1 MARHAKNESKKTGKH
16 GKTAVDPIQQ
26 VVWATDEE
34 FQDLKD
40 FAESLVVD
48 GELSEDD
55 VVLISAAIDEQE
67 SRGRLTEEQRAQ
79 IQKTISE
86 GVEKYGST
94 KVPRLLAVFG
104 VLSLVFGGLTA
115 LAMAFSAVLVLRSGA
130 SLLLNYQGSNVELIF
145 VIAQSVVF
153 TVGAVLHVI
162 LGVRL
167 LKKKRYGA
175 AQIANILV
183 VLGVVD
189 MFLETM
195 LTGIGANLI
204 FVVAVTAFR
213 AILSAYL
220 SPSLA
225 QERKLADNMRMTDV
239 KVRAETHTLGL
250 DLSGKNYI
258 KLDFFNVFW
267 VFVITC
273 VLGVVVEV
281 LFHMIVVDPG
291 VYQDRRGLLFGPFS
305 PIYGVG
311 AVLMTVALNRFKN
324 AGLLVT
330 FAVCTLIGGTFEY
343 CVSLYMEVAYGVIAW
358 DYSDQFLNVN
368 GRTCLLYASMFGLM
382 GLWWIKWALPRL
394 LSIINMI
401 PWKIRYSVTTVC
413 AVLMLFNIGM
423 TFQALDCWQERVNG
437 EPVVSEV
444 QQFYATYFDNDE
456 MANRF
461 QSMTIT
467 PQVKE

>member
-1 MARHAKNESKKTGKH
+1 MARHAKNESKTTGKH

-55 VVLISAAIDEQE
+55 VALISAAIDEQE

-291 VYQDRRGLLFGPFS
+291 VYQDRRVLLFGPFS

-461 QSMTIT
+461 QSMTII